1 MPSKNSY
8 LTFTEWAKKYKSEL
22 LYVNVFG
29 TNIVILNSLRV
40 INELLDKKSSIYSSR
55 PQRVMVSE
63 LMGWSFMF
71 ATMPYGRDW
80 RRRRSLFQ
88 RFFPT
93 SRADAYQPQ
102 QRAKVRH
109 LLSRLCDS
117 QQNFVQTLRH
127 FTGGI
132 VIALGYGIQV
142 NQVDDPYIKLAQR
155 AIGLLNDA
163 STPGKYLVDMIPWL
177 KYIPDWFPGAKFKR
191 DAKEWRKAT
200 EEFKE
205 APFQATK
212 LNMEKGIASISY
224 AATCLENLNSKT
236 VEERLDME
244 ELIKDTAATF
254 YGGGTDTIL
263 CALLTFILAMKHF
276 PSTQI
281 KAQEELDRVIGPDRL
296 PDFSDASNLPYVNA
310 LIREVFRWQPISPI
324 ALPHRSTEDDI
335 FEGYF
340 IPKGS
345 IMIPNSWIFL
355 HDVKT
360 FPNPTE
366 FIPERFL
373 TPSGVLDT
381 NVLDPFDVAF
391 GYGRRICPGMHMARS
406 TVYIVITCILHTMQI
421 SKPPGDDQPVEY
433 LNTVIRMPKVFK
445 CDIEPRSKSKERLIQ
460 IEALAAHEL

>member
-1 MPSKNSY
+1 
-8 LTFTEWAKKYKSEL
+8 
-22 LYVNVFG
+22 
-29 TNIVILNSLRV
+29 
-40 INELLDKKSSIYSSR
+40 
-55 PQRVMVSE
+55 MVSE

-117 QQNFVQTLRH
+117 QQNFVQTLRQYVISVVMQFSQITFSFS

-212 LNMEKGIASISY
+212 LNMV
-224 AATCLENLNSKT
+224 C
-236 VEERLDME
+236 
-244 ELIKDTAATF
+244 
-254 YGGGTDTIL
+254 
-263 CALLTFILAMKHF
+263 
-276 PSTQI
+276 TQ
-281 KAQEELDRVIGPDRL
+281 
-296 PDFSDASNLPYVNA
+296 SN
-310 LIREVFRWQPISPI
+310 IW
-324 ALPHRSTEDDI
+324 D
-335 FEGYF
+335 
-340 IPKGS
+340 
-345 IMIPNSWIFL
+345 
-355 HDVKT
+355 
-360 FPNPTE
+360 
-366 FIPERFL
+366 
-373 TPSGVLDT
+373 
-381 NVLDPFDVAF
+381 
-391 GYGRRICPGMHMARS
+391 
-406 TVYIVITCILHTMQI
+406 
-421 SKPPGDDQPVEY
+421 
-433 LNTVIRMPKVFK
+433 
-445 CDIEPRSKSKERLIQ
+445 
-460 IEALAAHEL
+460 